1 MIAQIIYKLLQ
12 TGMLKAA
19 DPMVRWLMEDSSR
32 MDELEAMA
40 ADFNSRILAR
50 REMILLVP
58 EDDNTFLGF
67 SKADL
72 KDRLLK
78 SQQTDVHYYLMMF
91 MLLVLL
97 DAFYSTEYG
106 DGQLREF
113 LLLGDWM
120 NRTDK
125 ALNAGLNLEDNP
137 GNIPY
142 EEMQDTY
149 NNLLSEMDSGRKG
162 TKLQLY
168 QTLLRFLQQQDLV
181 VYFEGGGQI
190 YVTGRL
196 NALIDS
202 VLRNEEILACF
213 EALPE
218 LEGDEN
224 AQA

>member
-1 MIAQIIYKLLQ
+1 MIAQIMYKLLQ

-19 DPMVRWLMEDSSR
+19 DPMARWLMEDSSR

-168 QTLLRFLQQQDLV
+168 QTLLRFLQQQGLV

>member
-1 MIAQIIYKLLQ
+1 MIAQIMYKLLQ

-72 KDRLLK
+72 KERLLK

>member
-1 MIAQIIYKLLQ
+1 MIAQIMYKLLQ

-19 DPMVRWLMEDSSR
+19 DPMARWLMEDSSR

-162 TKLQLY
+162 TKLQVY

>member
-1 MIAQIIYKLLQ
+1 MIAQIMYKLLQ

>member
-1 MIAQIIYKLLQ
+1 MYKLLQ

>member
-1 MIAQIIYKLLQ
+1 MYKLLQ

-19 DPMVRWLMEDSSR
+19 DPMARWLMEDSSR

-168 QTLLRFLQQQDLV
+168 QTLLRFLQQQGLV